1 MSNNPLDN
9 PKLDVKNYFNEY
21 IKNKSISQLLE
32 QDNKVFSEIKALEN
46 EKHILVTQ
54 NYKRFV
60 SATETINTVSSILNY
75 YYVQIKHS
83 LFDFEKDLSSL
94 QSTIGKLVDS
104 FNSVNDKVDPLVQ
117 KANNVFKIKKDLKR
131 LKFINDLPNKL
142 EDAYNSYLK
151 TENKD
156 LSIFENAL
164 NYYQKCKD
172 FIYLHKDN
180 VSK

>member
-1 MSNNPLDN
+1 M
-9 PKLDVKNYFNEY
+9 
-21 IKNKSISQLLE
+21 
-32 QDNKVFSEIKALEN
+32 
-46 EKHILVTQ
+46 
-54 NYKRFV
+54 
-60 SATETINTVSSILNY
+60 
-75 YYVQIKHS
+75 
-83 LFDFEKDLSSL
+83 
-94 QSTIGKLVDS
+94 
-104 FNSVNDKVDPLVQ
+104 DPLVQ